1 MGIAPQ
7 NKEQEAVMSDKGPV
21 AIVTGA
27 SRGAGR
33 GIARALGS
41 HGCTVYVTGRSD
53 KEGAAEMPGTI
64 YATAREV
71 TEAGGNGI
79 AVKCDHSDD
88 AQVKAMIEQVVAEQ
102 GRIDILINN
111 ACAVSDALSAPGQ
124 FWEKP
129 LAIGKMIDVGVRS
142 GFVASWFAAPHMV
155 KQERGLIV
163 LTSSPGA
170 MHYCFGP
177 AYGAHKAGVDKM
189 AFDMGVDF
197 ADAGSNVAAVSIWMG
212 ALTTERLLSMMEAMP
227 ERFAH
232 LEGTLESP
240 DYTGH
245 VAWAIYNDPDLMRF
259 NGKTVIGAEAGKDF
273 GITDIA
279 GKFPPSV
286 RETTGAVPAAYYPH
300 KVK

>member
-1 MGIAPQ
+1 MLDQAPI
-7 NKEQEAVMSDKGPV
+7 

-41 HGCTVYVTGRSD
+41 HGCTVYVTGRSEI
-53 KEGAAEMPGTI
+53 EGSAEMPGTI
-64 YATAREV
+64 HSVASEITA
-71 TEAGGNGI
+71 AGGKGI
-79 AVKCDHSDD
+79 AVRCDHSDD
-88 AQVKAMIEQVVAEQ
+88 EQVRAMIEQVFAEQ

-129 LAIGKMIDVGVRS
+129 ISIGKMIDVGVRS

-155 KQERGLIV
+155 KQQKGLIAF
-163 LTSSPGA
+163 TSSPGA
-170 MHYCFGP
+170 MHYCYGP

-189 AFDMGVDF
+189 AHDMGVDF
-197 ADAGSNVAAVSIWMG
+197 ADAGSGVAAVSIWMG
-212 ALTTERLLSMMEAMP
+212 ALATERLLEMIAGDP
-227 ERFAH
+227 DQFAY
-232 LEGTLESP
+232 LEGMLESP

-245 VAWAIYNDPDLMRF
+245 VAWALYNSDELQRF
-259 NGKTVIGAEAGKDF
+259 NGKTIIGAEVGRDF
-273 GITDIA
+273 GITDIS
-279 GKFPPSV
+279 GEFPPSV
-286 RETTGAVPAAYYPH
+286 RDTTNTAPPTYSAY

>member
-1 MGIAPQ
+1 MP
-7 NKEQEAVMSDKGPV
+7 EQPPV

-33 GIARALGS
+33 GIARALGA
-41 HGCTVYVTGRSD
+41 HGCTVYVTGRSET
-53 KEGAAEMPGTI
+53 EGSAEVPGTI
-64 YATAREV
+64 HATAREV
-71 TEAGGNGI
+71 TETGGNGI
-79 AVKCDHSDD
+79 AIKCDHSDD
-88 AQVKAMIEQVVAEQ
+88 DQVKAMIEQVVAEQ

-129 LAIGKMIDVGVRS
+129 LTIGNMIEVGVRS

-155 KQERGLIV
+155 KQERGLV
-163 LTSSPGA
+163 VFTSSPGA

-197 ADAGSNVAAVSIWMG
+197 ADAGANVAAVSVWMG
-212 ALTTERLLSMMEAMP
+212 ALTTERLVGMMEAMP

-232 LEGTLESP
+232 LEGELESP

-245 VAWAIYNDPDLMRF
+245 VAWAIYNDPDIMRF
-259 NGKTVIGAEAGKDF
+259 NGNTLIGAETGKAF
-273 GITDIA
+273 GLTDID
-279 GKFPPSV
+279 GKIPPSV
-286 RETTGAVPAAYYPH
+286 RDTTGAAPAEYYPH

>member
-1 MGIAPQ
+1 
-7 NKEQEAVMSDKGPV
+7 
-21 AIVTGA
+21 
-27 SRGAGR
+27 
-33 GIARALGS
+33 
-41 HGCTVYVTGRSD
+41 
-53 KEGAAEMPGTI
+53 MPGTI
-64 YATAREV
+64 YATANEV
-71 TEAGGNGI
+71 TAAGGKGI
-79 AVKCDHSDD
+79 AARCDHSNDE
-88 AQVKAMIEQVVAEQ
+88 QVKALIDRVIEEQ

-129 LAIGKMIDVGVRS
+129 LAIGNMIDVGVRS

-155 KQERGLIV
+155 KQDKGLIAF
-163 LTSSPGA
+163 TSSPGA

-197 ADAGSNVAAVSIWMG
+197 ADAGANVAAVSIWMG
-212 ALTTERLLSMMEAMP
+212 ALATERLVGMMEAMP

-232 LEGTLESP
+232 LEGTLETP

-245 VAWAIYNDPDLMRF
+245 VAWAIYNDANLMRF
-259 NGKTVIGAEAGKDF
+259 NGKTIIGAEVGKSF
-273 GITDIA
+273 GIADSG

-286 RETTGAVPAAYYPH
+286 RETTGAVPPQYFPH